1 MVPVKVPCPCLGSI
15 LLLLL
20 LPWLPPASG
29 FFPNIWSLVAAPS
42 SITHQDLTEE
52 AALNVTLQLFLER
65 PPPGRNP
72 LRLEDFQG
80 RTLLADDLFAA
91 YFGLGTLSRRFRAAL
106 GEVARANAAQDFL
119 SVTKHDPEMHFD
131 SEQLVGSRAHLVG
144 SLRQALSAASA
155 LEYPLARK
163 HLGAMLHALQDFYSH
178 SNWVELGEQ
187 QPHPDLLWPGRKLK
201 NLAQVGDSMCSDC
214 EKLSCPGNLL
224 GSMFLTSGYFGTEPP
239 KPPGKCSHGGHFDQ
253 SSHDPPRGGIN
264 KDSTSPAFSPHH
276 DLHPQAAQLA
286 LQASIQALNLLRGRL
301 GDSGF
306 SRLMQI
312 SPASSL
318 SFVLDTTG
326 SMGEEINAAK
336 IQARRIIDQRRGG
349 PMEPTHYILVPFHD
363 PGFGP
368 VFKTSDSDAFWKQI
382 NEIHA
387 LGGGDEPEMCLSAL
401 ELALLHTPQF
411 SDIFVFTDASPKDAY
426 LTNRVEALS
435 QKQHCRVTFL
445 VTEDPSRRV
454 RREVLSPKRFEPYR
468 AIAVASGGEVIFTKD
483 QYIQSVASVV
493 GESMMD
499 MVTLALVPS
508 VLPTQRPLVFHVDKL
523 LHGLIIHLHGEISAF
538 RISGPTG
545 ISQDIH
551 QAWGPLGHIQSFGQ
565 FWTVNLNDPPQV
577 GAWEIAITAQG
588 IPGVRVKAKTSLDFL
603 FHFGIPI
610 ENGPHPGLYP
620 LSQPVAGLH
629 TVLLVEVIGL
639 VSGIPNVNLS
649 HVILRGDQENE
660 ELGHVALEPTG
671 APERGVFTAL
681 LDPKLLLTQR
691 PFFLQ
696 LIGQDDRQ
704 SRLQRVAPQP
714 CSVAPVLLELSGPS
728 DPLSPGHQALLSL
741 HIASFSGP
749 WELIITASVSPN
761 FPFTSNLSRVNMG
774 QNESAWG
781 QLWLQVPVSA
791 TLDSLVTVTVT
802 AEAEANNPAP
812 QARAHAFLQLLVQA
826 PSQPEQLDDPGPSS
840 RPTQNISRSNL
851 YSSTLGPQRGGSEGS
866 MAAGLWWGPV
876 IVLLLVFGIAAW

>member
-239 KPPGKCSHGGHFDQ
+239 KP
-253 SSHDPPRGGIN
+253 
-264 KDSTSPAFSPHH
+264 
-276 DLHPQAAQLA
+276 
-286 LQASIQALNLLRGRL
+286 
-301 GDSGF
+301 
-306 SRLMQI
+306 
-312 SPASSL
+312 
-318 SFVLDTTG
+318 
-326 SMGEEINAAK
+326 
-336 IQARRIIDQRRGG
+336 
-349 PMEPTHYILVPFHD
+349 

>member
-538 RISGPTG
+538 RISGPT
-545 ISQDIH
+545 
-551 QAWGPLGHIQSFGQ
+551 
-565 FWTVNLNDPPQV
+565 
-577 GAWEIAITAQG
+577 
-588 IPGVRVKAKTSLDFL
+588 AKTSLDFL

-749 WELIITASVSPN
+749 WDLIITASVSPN